1 MRYPSRCFGKWQM
14 SAMRQIKTKKK
25 KPISIIEV
33 SHGTSLFV
41 VWKGRRSCFDLVGNK
56 KKTGSL
62 KLMVSLRSWGQ
73 VSCFCTQFYWTP
85 TFHWNTTSYIS
96 WATWAD
102 LSNSRPSIYP
112 SAASAQ
118 KSSCVYSS
126 TFLWFTD
133 HIRGSARAVYKWPF
147 WLYFSQKDGLR
158 QRIPLCVA
166 IYTGSAGSERRSGD
180 FTWART
186 RRDGET
192 KQGNWSPEWRKHL
205 ESLLRVSGICLRYF
219 QLSRPSAK

>member
-1 MRYPSRCFGKWQM
+1 
-14 SAMRQIKTKKK
+14 
-25 KPISIIEV
+25 
-33 SHGTSLFV
+33 
-41 VWKGRRSCFDLVGNK
+41 
-56 KKTGSL
+56 
-62 KLMVSLRSWGQ
+62 MVFLGSWGQ
-73 VSCFCTQFYWTP
+73 VSCFCAQFYWTP

-96 WATWAD
+96 WATWVD

-133 HIRGSARAVYKWPF
+133 HTRGSARAVYKWPF

-166 IYTGSAGSERRSGD
+166 VFAGSAGKERRSGD
-180 FTWART
+180 FTRARG

-192 KQGNWSPEWRKHL
+192 ERGNWSPEWRKHL
-205 ESLLRVSGICLRYF
+205 ESLFESGWHMSALLPAVPTERKVITLCLP
-219 QLSRPSAK
+219 LAN